1 MWPQVILSSTRFEVV
16 FSSFVSTESRVL
28 YELVLKWFSA
38 VKVEVQVGW
47 FSEVN
52 AQLDLS
58 QHQTFFIAISSSRK
72 IRI

>member
-16 FSSFVSTESRVL
+16 FSSSFVSTESRVL

-52 AQLDLS
+52 HNS
-58 QHQTFFIAISSSRK
+58 
-72 IRI
+72 

>member
-16 FSSFVSTESRVL
+16 FSSSFVSTYRERVL

-52 AQLDLS
+52 HNS
-58 QHQTFFIAISSSRK
+58 
-72 IRI
+72 